1 MGFSRQTWGEDWD
14 WLCRNSPK
22 GLEHGL
28 GHNQGF
34 AQNGARS
41 SIAALLLTHMQR
53 EGESPHH
60 RSLLLHVFTLGKG
73 PPLGAVGAHKHQQ
86 ASHT

>member
-14 WLCRNSPK
+14 WLCRDSPK

-53 EGESPHH
+53 EGKAP
-60 RSLLLHVFTLGKG
+60 TID
-73 PPLGAVGAHKHQQ
+73 
-86 ASHT
+86 ASFSTCSHWVRACL